1 MGNDC
6 LLELENLVC
15 GNKKI
20 IELSADSSIRFRED
34 IVEKLNELMT
44 TLLPGCWLEG
54 EFVDKDSSDYLI
66 YELHP
71 SGSNETLSFSSITL
85 FDFGDKLRLIR
96 V

>member
-1 MGNDC
+1 MSSDC
-6 LLELENLVC
+6 LLELESLIC
-15 GNKKI
+15 GNKNSV
-20 IELSADSSIRFRED
+20 ELSTDSSTNFRED

-44 TLLPGCWLEG
+44 NLLPGCWLEG
-54 EFVDKDSSDYLI
+54 EFINKENSDYMI

-71 SGSNETLSFSSITL
+71 SGANDSISFSSIRL